1 MKPDDETPE
10 TRRTKLRERL
20 LLAVCGLAL
29 LAWAFLAAPSWA
41 AASETPQGSPVPAD
55 CRQMLLCVGGDWQSP
70 SATLRFF
77 ERADAMAPWKAAGVA
92 FPVMLGRN
100 GLGWG
105 LGLNKQTED
114 GPVKREGDGK
124 APAGVF
130 ALGPAFARD
139 PAELGPNPGMPVLD
153 LRKRLLCVDTPQSR
167 FYNRILPADQAQ
179 PKDFDSAEDMLEVGE
194 LYRFGLVVDHN
205 GSPVSPGAGS
215 CVFLHIWRAPD
226 KPTAGCTAMA
236 AENLKAVLE
245 KLDRNAHPVLVQ
257 LPADQYSRLRSAWA
271 LPALD

>member
-10 TRRTKLRERL
+10 SRRTKRRERL
-20 LLAVCGLAL
+20 LLAACGLAL

-41 AASETPQGSPVPAD
+41 GNPCAVSDSPVPPD
-55 CRQMLLCVGGDWQSP
+55 CRQMLLCVGNDWQSP
-70 SATLRFF
+70 SGTLRFY
-77 ERADAMAPWKAAGVA
+77 ERADAKAPWKAVDGP
-92 FPVMLGRN
+92 FPVMFGRN

-105 LGLNKQTED
+105 LGLNVRTGD

-139 PAELGPNPGMPVLD
+139 PAELGANPGMPVLD
-153 LRKRLLCVDTPQSR
+153 IRQRLLCVDSPQSR

-179 PKDFDSAEDMLEVGE
+179 PKDFDSAEDMLEVGDP
-194 LYRFGLVVDHN
+194 YRFGLVVEHN
-205 GSPVSPGAGS
+205 VSPIKPGAGS
-215 CVFLHIWRAPD
+215 CVFMHVWRAPD
-226 KPTAGCTAMA
+226 KPTAGCTAMDA
-236 AENLKAVLE
+236 RNLKAL
-245 KLDRNAHPVLVQ
+245 LDRIRQQSHPVLVQ
-257 LPADQYSRLRSAWA
+257 LPRDQYERLRILWA